1 MTESEAYVQ
10 FAIPG
15 VPYSAVRIPLSLN
28 PEEQQIVTENALA
41 AAQAFADAFALTFAE
56 PFQAAP
62 EPRQQLPRQQAAP
75 RPTQTQRAP
84 QGRPAARQ
92 TSPSAD
98 LDPELVVYGNCP
110 DHPRVSALPSILRYQ
125 EVEMDDEGNERY
137 AKYYCDGK
145 ANGTGK
151 NHSLYARQLI

>member
-1 MTESEAYVQ
+1 MTEPESYLQ
-10 FAIPG
+10 FSIPG

-41 AAQAFADAFALTFAE
+41 AAHAFADAFALTFAG

-62 EPRQQLPRQQAAP
+62 EPRQQPPRQQAAP
-75 RPTQTQRAP
+75 QPTTRQRAP

-92 TSPSAD
+92 ASPGAD
-98 LDPELVVYGNCP
+98 LDPELVVHGNCP
-110 DHPRVSALPSILRYQ
+110 DHPDVAALPSILKYQ
-125 EVEMDDEGNERY
+125 EVEMDDEGYERY
-137 AKYYCDGK
+137 AKYFCRG
-145 ANGTGK
+145 AENGTGK